1 MSGGWIIQISWAVS
15 GPAIC
20 VAAGAMLALIADLLL
35 ARRTWWVA
43 WLPMFAGVALGLLEL
58 VRLSR
63 TGAGPA
69 ANDVEFQF
77 SAIIL
82 VATLVVLL
90 LSALLAEENAMPPG
104 EFQFLIGSAAAG
116 GLVVVTSKDFVTLLV
131 GIELLTLPSI
141 ALVGLRSGDRR
152 AISTAWT
159 FFLTSVVS
167 TAIALMGFALL
178 YGLTGSLDFTWV
190 RDLEVGA
197 ANSVPHGPLA
207 VAVVL
212 TLIGLLFKLGAVPFH
227 AWVPD
232 AYRGATP
239 VVTAFLATVS
249 KSATIAGLAVILYYA
264 FEPFRSVWV
273 PVIAVFAAVS
283 MTIGNVGALRQRD
296 GIGVLAWSSIAHA
309 GFLLAP
315 LGAMHSMSATPLLQ
329 YLAIYVLANLVAFGA
344 VAVVLKTR
352 GSASYAYLTGLART
366 DPWVGVPLAFAL
378 LTLAGFPPA
387 IIGLIAKYVVFA
399 AVVSAGPLWLAVVM
413 AVNVMI
419 GLAYYLRLVAVLF
432 AAPEER
438 ALVSFT
444 GPSGVKL
451 ATMVVLTLGV
461 ALIVL
466 SVWPSFLLDHVA
478 AATGLAG

>member
-1 MSGGWIIQISWAVS
+1 MSGGWGIPISWATS
-15 GPAIC
+15 GPAVC
-20 VAAGAMLALIADLLL
+20 VAAGAMLALVADLLL
-35 ARRTWWVA
+35 TRRTWWLS
-43 WLPMFAGVALGLLEL
+43 WLPMVAGVVLGFLEL
-58 VRLSR
+58 LRSVELDRIH
-63 TGAGPA
+63 
-69 ANDVEFQF
+69 ANSVGFQF

-82 VATLVVLL
+82 VATLLVLA
-90 LSALLAEENAMPPG
+90 LSALLAEENAMPAG

-116 GLVVVTSKDFVTLLV
+116 GLVMVMSEDFVTLLV
-131 GIELLTLPSI
+131 GLELLALPSI

-178 YGLTGSLDFTWV
+178 YGLTGSLEFASV
-190 RDLEVGA
+190 RDLEVVGA
-197 ANSVPHGPLA
+197 AHSVAHGPLA

-212 TLIGLLFKLGAVPFH
+212 TLVGLLFKLGAVPFH

-232 AYRGATP
+232 AYRGASP

-249 KSATIAGLAVILYYA
+249 KSATIAGLAVILYDA
-264 FEPFRSVWV
+264 FEPYRSVWV

-283 MTIGNVGALRQRD
+283 MTIGNVGALRQSD
-296 GIGVLAWSSIAHA
+296 GIGVLAWSSVAHA

-315 LGAMHSMSATPLLQ
+315 LGAMHAMSATPLLQ

-352 GSASYAYLTGLART
+352 GSASYSDLTGLART

-387 IIGLIAKYVVFA
+387 VIGLVAKYVVFA
-399 AVVSAGPLWLAVVM
+399 AVVSEGPLWLAVVM
-413 AVNVMI
+413 AINVMI

-432 AAPEER
+432 ATPEER
-438 ALVSFT
+438 APVSFT
-444 GPSGVKL
+444 GPSGVKV
-451 ATMVVLTLGV
+451 ATIVVLTLGV

-466 SVWPSFLLDHVA
+466 SAWPSFLLDHVVA
-478 AATGLAG
+478 PTRLAG

>member
-1 MSGGWIIQISWAVS
+1 MSDWGIPISWAVS

-20 VAAGAMLALIADLLL
+20 VATGALLALVADLLL
-35 ARRTWWVA
+35 TRRTWWMA
-43 WLPMFAGVALGLLEL
+43 WLPLVAGVVLAFLEL

-63 TGAGPA
+63 DGSGFGRT
-69 ANDVEFQF
+69 DLEFQF

-82 VATLVVLL
+82 LATLVVLL
-90 LSALLAEENAMPPG
+90 LSALLAAENAMPAG
-104 EFQFLIGSAAAG
+104 EFQFLIGSATAG
-116 GLVVVTSKDFVTLLV
+116 GLVMVTAKDFVTLLV
-131 GIELLTLPSI
+131 GIELLALPSI

-178 YGLTGSLDFTWV
+178 YGLTGSLDFASV
-190 RDLEVGA
+190 RDLGA
-197 ANSVPHGPLA
+197 GTAAPVPPGPLA

-212 TLIGLLFKLGAVPFH
+212 TLVGLLFKLGAVPFH
-227 AWVPD
+227 AWIPD
-232 AYRGATP
+232 AYRGASP

-249 KSATIAGLAVILYYA
+249 KAATIAGLAAILYYA
-264 FEPFRSVWV
+264 FEPHRAIWI

-315 LGAMHSMSATPLLQ
+315 LGALQSLSATPLLQ
-329 YLAIYVLANLVAFGA
+329 YLAIYVVANLAAFGA

-352 GSASYAYLTGLART
+352 GGASYADLTGLART
-366 DPWVGVPLAFAL
+366 DPWVGVPLAIAL

-387 IIGLIAKYVVFA
+387 VIGLIAKYVVFA
-399 AVVSAGPLWLAVVM
+399 AVVAEGPLWLAIVM

-438 ALVSFT
+438 APVSFA
-444 GPSGVKL
+444 GPSGVKI
-451 ATMVVLTLGV
+451 ATAVVLSLGV
-461 ALIVL
+461 LLMVL
-466 SVWPSFLLDHVA
+466 SAWPSFLLDHVVA
-478 AATGLAG
+478 GVRLAG

>member
-1 MSGGWIIQISWAVS
+1 MSDWGIPISWAVS

-20 VAAGAMLALIADLLL
+20 VAAGAMLALVADLLL
-35 ARRTWWVA
+35 TRRTWWMA
-43 WLPMFAGVALGLLEL
+43 WLPMIAGVTLGLLEL

-69 ANDVEFQF
+69 TNDVEFQF

-82 VATLVVLL
+82 VAALVVLL
-90 LSALLAEENAMPPG
+90 LSALLAEENAMPAG
-104 EFQFLIGSAAAG
+104 EFQFLLGSAAAG
-116 GLVVVTSKDFVTLLV
+116 GLVMVTSKDFVTLLV
-131 GIELLTLPSI
+131 GIELLALPSI

-152 AISTAWT
+152 AIATAWT

-167 TAIALMGFALL
+167 TAIALMGFGLL
-178 YGLTGSLDFTWV
+178 YGLVGSLDFAHIDH
-190 RDLEVGA
+190 RDSLAPGFD
-197 ANSVPHGPLA
+197 VPIA

-212 TLIGLLFKLGAVPFH
+212 TLVGLLFKLGAVPFH

-232 AYRGATP
+232 AYRGASP

-249 KSATIAGLAVILYYA
+249 KAATIGGLAVIVLYA
-264 FEPFRSVWV
+264 FESYRPIWV
-273 PVIAVFAAVS
+273 PVVAAFAAVS
-283 MTIGNVGALRQRD
+283 MTIGNVGALRQQD

-315 LGAMHSMSATPLLQ
+315 LGAMYAISATPLVQ

-344 VAVVLKTR
+344 MAVVMRVR
-352 GSASYAYLTGLART
+352 GSASYADLTGLART

-387 IIGLIAKYVVFA
+387 VIGLIAKYVVFA
-399 AVVSAGPLWLAVVM
+399 AVVSEGPLWLAIIM
-413 AVNVMI
+413 AINVMI

-432 AAPEER
+432 ASPEER
-438 ALVSFT
+438 APVSFA
-444 GPSGVKL
+444 GPSGVKV
-451 ATMVVLTLGV
+451 ATTVVLTLGV

-466 SVWPSFLLDHVA
+466 SVWPSFLLDHVV